1 MNDKQAIELSL
12 KAICRI
18 LEAGHDAIIA
28 RGGECDP
35 VDKMFAD
42 DPTVRELQAHLAS
55 RAEPLDAL
63 RKLKQ
68 FADEASP
75 NLPKMFGI
83 DYMNLNDGLCAANLI
98 LKD

>member
-1 MNDKQAIELSL
+1 MNDLRAIEMALQCIHRTL
-12 KAICRI
+12 D
-18 LEAGHDAIIA
+18 AGHDAIIRA
-28 RGGECDP
+28 GGECDP
-35 VDKMFAD
+35 VDMMYAA

-55 RAEPLDAL
+55 RVEPLDVL

-83 DYMNLNDGLCAANLI
+83 DFMNLNDGLCAANLI